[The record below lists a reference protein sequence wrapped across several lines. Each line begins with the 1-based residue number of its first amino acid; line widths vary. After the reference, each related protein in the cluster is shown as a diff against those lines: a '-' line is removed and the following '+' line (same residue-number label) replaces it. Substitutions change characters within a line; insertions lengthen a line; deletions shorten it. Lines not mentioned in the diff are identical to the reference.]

1 MATPRLLLLC
11 LFFAPCL
18 EASTTLTIVSS
29 KDAFTD
35 AAQPNSNFGGAG
47 ALNISGSNTSKGAS
61 DTFITFDVS
70 SLISSFNSTY
80 GAGGWTLT
88 NASLL
93 LTEKSNPGNAIFNT
107 NATGNFEIRWLF
119 SDGYT
124 QGTGNP
130 GAPTTDGIE
139 WNTQSSAFTAGSD
152 VSLGTGFTYTSTAS
166 NSQETFSLPLTNPSF
181 INDLNAAGL
190 VSFYLTGGSNSTAFT
205 FMSSEYS
212 GANPPPATSKP
223 FLSLTAT
230 AVPEPSRAALL
241 LAGLGL
247 LWTRRTRGFPRS

>member
-1 MATPRLLLLC
+1 MAASKLFLLC
-11 LFFAPCL
+11 FALVPCL
-18 EASTTLTIVSS
+18 EASTTLTIVST

-47 ALNISGSNTSKGAS
+47 ALNISGSNTTKGAS
-61 DTFITFDVS
+61 DTFITFNVS

-80 GAGGWTLT
+80 GVGGWTIT

-93 LTEKSNPGNAIFNT
+93 LTEKTSPGNAIFNT
-107 NATGNFEIRWLF
+107 NASGNFEIRWLA

-130 GAPTTDGIE
+130 GTPTTDGIE

-152 VSLGTGFTYTSTAS
+152 VSLGTGFTYTSTVS
-166 NSQETFSLPLTNPSF
+166 NTQETFSLPLTNPSF

-190 VSFYLTGGSNSTAFT
+190 VSFYLTGGTSSMAFT

-212 GANPPPATSKP
+212 GANPPAGTSKP
-223 FLSLTAT
+223 FLSLTAA
-230 AVPEPSRAALL
+230 AVPEPSRAAFLF
-241 LAGLGL
+241 AGLGL
-247 LWTRRTRGFPRS
+247 LWTRRRRCFLRP